1 LPDSRAL
8 RIALVAPPLE
18 RVPPRAYGGTERIV
32 DELVRELDRRGHA
45 VTLFASGDSEPP
57 ANGRLIPTVE
67 HALRPTGF
75 GGDASPY
82 FYSTVLDV
90 LRRSDE
96 FDLVHAHIDWP
107 GILLAHVTSVP
118 VVNTFHGRIDFPFAA
133 RLFSSPPRGLVA
145 ISRAQ
150 AHLCPDVAWEAVV
163 HNGLNLSDA
172 PFERRA
178 GEDLCFVGRV
188 APEKGIVD
196 AMEVANL
203 AGRKLRIAAK
213 IGPRPDEKAYYEN
226 VFVPALKAAGTSVE
240 FLGEI
245 GPRDRDRLFAESAA
259 SLMPGSWPEPFGLVA
274 IESLACGTPIVAR
287 RAGALPEII
296 RDGVDGFLADDPQAM
311 AFSLKRIGQLD
322 RAAIRAS
329 VLERFSAERMTND
342 YLAVYHSMLDVD
354 RSSAKAQ
361 PTLGL
366 AASAVPWPEAG
377 RTVEGGRPTLRSAV
391 SASLGEGAGALAGAG
406 AKVSSPT
413 VEAETVEAG
422 TSRRPD

>member
-1 LPDSRAL
+1 MSFEVLHAVDRRQRRLDLGGELLRRDEAEVVRRQRGEQAHADVGWRRAVGDDQL
-8 RIALVAPPLE
+8 RNVLDVVGRQPVIGRTDEGLE
-18 RVPPRAYGGTERIV
+18 VPPRLSREKTE
-32 DELVRELDRRGHA
+32 EA
-45 VTLFASGDSEPP
+45 A
-57 ANGRLIPTVE
+57 
-67 HALRPTGF
+67 
-75 GGDASPY
+75 
-82 FYSTVLDV
+82 
-90 LRRSDE
+90 
-96 FDLVHAHIDWP
+96 

-322 RAAIRAS
+322 RA
-329 VLERFSAERMTND
+329 
-342 YLAVYHSMLDVD
+342 
-354 RSSAKAQ
+354 Q